1 MGHSID
7 FSDSALLELGVLGS
21 RGSWLRWLAGKSDR
35 RNPRRVAVMRLTP
48 LVGQLL
54 DDLPPS
60 YGSHLILARQGPVCR

>member
-1 MGHSID
+1 
-7 FSDSALLELGVLGS
+7 
-21 RGSWLRWLAGKSDR
+21 
-35 RNPRRVAVMRLTP
+35 MRLTP